1 MPGNKRIKKT
11 NLESALEILA
21 QKLDATEYSK
31 VTGVMSMLF
40 IGHQFNMT
48 PDGFEFINLAIKTKK
63 EAHKKTFK
71 KALHNNVIRLKPKS
85 S

>member
-1 MPGNKRIKKT
+1 MSKKIKKD
-11 NLESALEILA
+11 NLNDILIILA
-21 QKLDATEYSK
+21 QKLDAKEYSK

-40 IGHQFNMT
+40 IGHQFDLT
-48 PDGFEFINLAIKTKK
+48 PDGFEFINLAIKIKK

>member
-1 MPGNKRIKKT
+1 MSKNIKKN
-11 NLESALEILA
+11 NLSDVLIILA
-21 QKLDATEYSK
+21 QKLDAREYSK

-40 IGHQFNMT
+40 IGHSFDLSD
-48 PDGFEFINLAIKTKK
+48 DGFEFINLAIKTKK

>member
-1 MPGNKRIKKT
+1 MSKNIKKD
-11 NLESALEILA
+11 NLSDVLIILA
-21 QKLDATEYSK
+21 QKLDAREYSK

-40 IGHQFNMT
+40 IGHSFDLSD
-48 PDGFEFINLAIKTKK
+48 DGFEFINLAIKTKK

>member
-1 MPGNKRIKKT
+1 MSKKIKKD
-11 NLESALEILA
+11 NLNDILIILA
-21 QKLDATEYSK
+21 QKLDAREYSK

-40 IGHQFNMT
+40 IGHQFDLT
-48 PDGFEFINLAIKTKK
+48 PDGFEFINLAIKIKK